1 MSAVEEGAKTI
12 EAAGKL
18 LKGEKLDPVTPM
30 IQVEVNK
37 ENVNN
42 FKGEW

>member
-1 MSAVEEGAKTI
+1 MSAVEEGVKTI
-12 EAAGKL
+12 ETAAKT
-18 LKGEKLDPVTPM
+18 LKGEKVSPVTQI

-37 ENVNN
+37 ANVDT